1 MDGNQDTADELD
13 SIDKTNDTDVDE
25 ELDKAALGETG
36 TSDAT
41 GGGTGEIDAIGKAAG
56 LVIRDDKPFRGTD
69 EVERRDGHRWELD
82 PASAD
87 DGCERGTD

>member
-1 MDGNQDTADELD
+1 MEAKQDTLEELD
-13 SIDKTNDTDVDE
+13 SSDKASDVDE

-36 TSDAT
+36 TSDAIED
-41 GGGTGEIDAIGKAAG
+41 GTGEVDAIGKAAG
-56 LVIRDDKPFRGTD
+56 MVVRDDKPFRGID

-82 PASAD
+82 PESAD

>member
-1 MDGNQDTADELD
+1 MDGDQDTLDEPD
-13 SIDKTNDTDVDE
+13 SIDKTTDVDE
-25 ELDKAALGETG
+25 ELEEAALGETG

-41 GGGTGEIDAIGKAAG
+41 GDGTGEVDAIGKAAG
-56 LVIRDDKPFRGTD
+56 LVVRDDKPFRGID

>member
-1 MDGNQDTADELD
+1 MAVEQDPIDESEANDNTSD
-13 SIDKTNDTDVDE
+13 SDE
-25 ELDKAALGETG
+25 ELEKAALGESG

-41 GGGTGEIDAIGKAAG
+41 DDGTGEIDAIGKAAG
-56 LVIRDDKPFRGTD
+56 QIVRDDKPFRGID
-69 EVERRDGHRWELD
+69 EVERRDEHRWELD